1 MSAVQRLVALIVCF
15 GLGLA
20 VCGVVLFN
28 RSTAVN
34 PSQALPID
42 DESDAQYVDVTLA
55 SKDATPEQVVTQQ
68 LNSLQASLT
77 DPSQLKT
84 CYSLASPENRK
95 LTGPFNR
102 FAAMVMQP
110 PYDQLARCT
119 TWQVGSAEIE
129 EDYAAVLVS
138 TINNREQPQAFRF
151 LLRLHGRAPYEGCW
165 LTDAV
170 QVLQPMNEL
179 SSGPAQSNKEPKID

>member
-1 MSAVQRLVALIVCF
+1 MSAVQRLVALVVCF
-15 GLGLA
+15 VLGLV
-20 VCGVVLFN
+20 VCGVVLFS
-28 RSTAVN
+28 RSTAAN
-34 PSQALPID
+34 ASRPLPID

-68 LNSLQASLT
+68 LNSLHASLT
-77 DPSQLKT
+77 DPSQLKA

-95 LTGPFNR
+95 LTGPFSR

-129 EDYAAVLVS
+129 DDYAAVLVS
-138 TINNREQPQAFRF
+138 TINNHEQPQAFRF
-151 LLRLHGRAPYEGCW
+151 LLRLHGRAPYQGCW

-179 SSGPAQSNKEPKID
+179 SRGPAQSNEVPKID